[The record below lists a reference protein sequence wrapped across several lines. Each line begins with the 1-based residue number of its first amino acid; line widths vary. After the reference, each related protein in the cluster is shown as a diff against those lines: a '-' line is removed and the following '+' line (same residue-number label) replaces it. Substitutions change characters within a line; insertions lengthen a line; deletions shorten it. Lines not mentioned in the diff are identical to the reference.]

1 MLDDEIEKKILNF
14 FIWAYSN
21 YETTQYLKAKLIKT
35 KKKSIKSGHGLSWL
49 NCEVK

>member
-1 MLDDEIEKKILNF
+1 MLNDEIEKKILNF

-35 KKKSIKSGHGLSWL
+35 KKNQL
-49 NCEVK
+49 NRVTG